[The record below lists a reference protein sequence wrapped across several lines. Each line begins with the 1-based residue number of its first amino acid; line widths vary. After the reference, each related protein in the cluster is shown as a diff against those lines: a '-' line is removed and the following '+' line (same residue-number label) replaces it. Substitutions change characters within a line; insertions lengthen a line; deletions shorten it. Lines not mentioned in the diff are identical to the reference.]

1 MSNVKQMMLPEQVS
15 VQDNYNANPISQE
28 ARVDSIYLL
37 PSQSNN
43 SSCRFVLQTGGVL
56 DMKNTRLVLQ
66 AKPDNALN
74 NNKAAYPMPTG
85 VASLIDRAILRF
97 GAKVA
102 CTSSNY
108 GSYFS
113 IVNSSFTST
122 DRKKNIDHYVHLTSN
137 AWETVLDSTNVVYD
151 GSGSCFGD
159 TIDTIPLLNQDADAA
174 SNGSLSLADIF
185 PGFINTDLPLFLMKD
200 EVSIELQFKQENSI
214 GDRCIGLDSYDAASF
229 ANSIVEDELMLCCDH
244 VYFSNMR
251 MNQIRE
257 SFSNN
262 GFTAFYSDM
271 QSTRD
276 NLPVPVAPTTEQRTT
291 HHIGGSGKT
300 ISSILLAQPE
310 IDATSDTVIYGL
322 GKYGSDACKTKKGF
336 NVSINN
342 QNLFAIDVANM
353 NYAQLNNML
362 GTLYSNNYPEICYGL
377 WNELQPEGMSDR
389 QWASAGVTYE
399 VFQGQENYNG
409 VNLGEVRVNAIP
421 VSVELLRHTSSGGG
435 LVAQDFISFITIKRQ
450 FVIDTRGNVNLS
462 YS

>member
-1 MSNVKQMMLPEQVS
+1 MSNVKSMMLPEEVN
-15 VQDNYNANPISQE
+15 VEDNYNANPVSQE

-56 DMKNTRLVLQ
+56 DMKNTRLILQ

-74 NNKAAYPMPTG
+74 NNKSAYPMPTG

-108 GSYFS
+108 GNYFS

-137 AWETVLDSTNVVYD
+137 AWETGKDSTNVVYD
-151 GSGSCFGD
+151 GSVSCFGD

-174 SNGSLSLADIF
+174 SNGSLSLADVF
-185 PGFINTDLPLFLMKD
+185 PGFISTDLPLFLMRD

-214 GDRCIGLDSYDAASF
+214 GDRCIGLDAYDAASF

-244 VYFSNMR
+244 VYFSNVR
-251 MNQIRE
+251 QNQIRE
-257 SFSNN
+257 QFSQR
-262 GFTAFYSDM
+262 GFTAFYSDI

-276 NLPVPVAPTTEQRTT
+276 NLPVPAGPTTEQRTT
-291 HHIGGSGKT
+291 HHIGGSGKN
-300 ISSILLAQPE
+300 ISKILLAQPE
-310 IDATSDTVIYGL
+310 IDSTLDTVKYGL
-322 GKYGSDACKTKKGF
+322 GKYGSDACVTKKGI

-342 QNLFAIDVANM
+342 QNVFAIDVANM
-353 NYAQLNNML
+353 NYAQLSNML
-362 GTLYSNNYPEICYGL
+362 GSLYGNNYPEIPYGL
-377 WNELQPEGMSDR
+377 WCELQPEGMSDR
-389 QWASAGVTYE
+389 QWASAGVTYA
-399 VFQGQENYNG
+399 VFEGQENYNG
-409 VNLGEVRVNAIP
+409 VNLGEVKVNAIP
-421 VSVELLRHTSSGGG
+421 ISVELLRHTSSGGG
-435 LVAQDFISFITIKRQ
+435 LVAQDFVSFIVIKRQ
-450 FVIDTRGNVNLS
+450 FTLDTRGNVTLS